1 LRYLILVFL
10 LFNTT
15 YLFAQQK
22 NKGNTKPTKI
32 APKDNTIKLLMVH
45 EESYGAGLNTNG
57 FSVMYNKTRVI
68 NFTKKRFWEI
78 EFSKIKSEREIK
90 TEPTFTIENYPA
102 PKNYVLGKRNS
113 LFVFEYRKGYNYKLT
128 QKTSNDGVEI
138 SINTSIGGTLGLLK
152 PYYLQLVRLNK
163 ENQTEITEEKY
174 SNKNDSVF
182 LNYAQNAGIYGYS
195 GFTKGIFESIPV
207 PAFNARIGLNFDWAA
222 YDENISSLEIG
233 FKANIFLTTLPL
245 MANQH
250 NHQIYPSLFVVYK
263 IGSRKY

>member
-1 LRYLILVFL
+1 
-10 LFNTT
+10 
-15 YLFAQQK
+15 LFAQHSNTAISIP
-22 NKGNTKPTKI
+22 NKI
-32 APKDNTIKLLMVH
+32 IPKDNNVKLLMVH

-57 FSVMYNKTRVI
+57 YSLMYNKTRVI

-78 EFSKIKSEREIK
+78 EFSRIKSSREIK
-90 TEPTFTIENYPA
+90 TEPTFTIENLSP
-102 PKNYVLGKRNS
+102 PKSYVFGKRNS

-152 PYYLQLVRLNK
+152 PYYLVLARLNK
-163 ENQTEITEEKY
+163 ENETEITEEKY
-174 SNKNDSVF
+174 SSKNDSVF
-182 LNYAQNAGIYGYS
+182 LNYAQNGGIYGYS
-195 GFTKGIFESIPV
+195 GFGKGIFESIPV

-233 FKANIFLTTLPL
+233 FKANVFLTVLPL
-245 MANQH
+245 MINQH
-250 NHQIYPSLFVVYK
+250 NHQIFPSLFAVYK